1 MGDSERPRPWL
12 ASLSPPHQAVPAP
25 VRLQRRYEAA
35 QRGHGNSAVTSP
47 RAGVLSRDVAY
58 RPHLPPGSVLR
69 KRRRN
74 ALYPPSGSLSAA
86 AGPGFVAA
94 PPPRVRFPLR
104 ACAPRTVLPHRGA
117 EKKSPQKRYPK
128 QKPHPG
134 GSASGR
140 AIFIFISLPH
150 PFCSVCLS
158 AWCTCMTVVILYKA
172 FVGSEGNS

>member
-74 ALYPPSGSLSAA
+74 ALYPPIGLTVRCGGPRVCSCAA
-86 AGPGFVAA
+86 ATCALPSSGLCTQDGTA
-94 PPPRVRFPLR
+94 PQRRRKEESTKTISQAKASSWWLCFR
-104 ACAPRTVLPHRGA
+104 EGHF
-117 EKKSPQKRYPK
+117 
-128 QKPHPG
+128 HFHF
-134 GSASGR
+134 SAS
-140 AIFIFISLPH
+140 
-150 PFCSVCLS
+150 PFLQCLLVCVVHVYD
-158 AWCTCMTVVILYKA
+158 CCNTV
-172 FVGSEGNS
+172 